1 MNKFYELFLATIL
14 KSNLITDIQHQ
25 NILSL
30 LKANT
35 DFEHALQ
42 QEVPNFS
49 TKYIYDVLGE
59 LYRRQRI
66 TINEITE
73 KFENIKRDSVDY
85 YSLPE
90 IKTKTIFSEYI
101 VIKLPELSYP
111 FVLDFK
117 NVKKR
122 ISDYE
127 KYKGKNI
134 DELYSY
140 LVNTTHNNTKITEK
154 EYEKYYEF
162 IEKEILYSTFYQEL
176 NKEVFELIKDLNLN

>member
-1 MNKFYELFLATIL
+1 M
-14 KSNLITDIQHQ
+14 
-25 NILSL
+25 
-30 LKANT
+30 
-35 DFEHALQ
+35 DF
-42 QEVPNFS
+42 VKTKVKNFS
-49 TKYIYDVLGE
+49 INKQIEEKMSENDEIFFGLAEDYKNCEKEEKIEKLRKMLV
-59 LYRRQRI
+59 
-66 TINEITE
+66 INEITE
-73 KFENIKRDSVDY
+73 KFENIKRGSVDY

-117 NVKKR
+117 DVKKR

-134 DELYSY
+134 DELYHY
-140 LVNTTHNNTKITEK
+140 LVNITHNNTKITEK

-176 NKEVFELIKDLNLN
+176 NKEVFELIKDLN